1 VYARGVFAPIRILVV
16 DDHSVVRAGV
26 VGFLGRQEGLEVVAE
41 AASYETAV
49 DAAAAHLPDIAIV
62 DVQLPDGSGVD
73 LCSSIPAVSPATRV
87 VLFTSFAEPEL
98 LEQALAAGAKG
109 YVLKRM
115 DLSVLVEATRAAA
128 QGEVVIDDAAGG
140 ALAAVRDGMGD
151 DGPLGRLSQ
160 QERKVLEL
168 IAQGKTNR
176 QIAEELDLAE
186 KTVKNYVSSVL
197 RKLGVSRRSE
207 AAALMA
213 AHDPR

>member
-1 VYARGVFAPIRILVV
+1 MPGVIRILIV

-26 VGFLGRQEGLEVVAE
+26 VAFLGRQKGFEIVAE
-41 AASYETAV
+41 AATFAAAV
-49 DAAAAHLPDIAIV
+49 DAASEHQPDIALV

-73 LCSSIPAVSPATRV
+73 LCTAIPAVSPATSV

-98 LEQALAAGAKG
+98 LEKALSAGAKG

-115 DLSVLVEATRAAA
+115 DMTTLVEAIHAAVA
-128 QGEVVIDDAAGG
+128 GEVVIDPAAEL
-140 ALAAVRDGMGD
+140 ALVNAREGLGE

-160 QERKVLEL
+160 QERRVLEL
-168 IAQGKTNR
+168 IAHGRTNR

-213 AHDPR
+213 AHDTTR